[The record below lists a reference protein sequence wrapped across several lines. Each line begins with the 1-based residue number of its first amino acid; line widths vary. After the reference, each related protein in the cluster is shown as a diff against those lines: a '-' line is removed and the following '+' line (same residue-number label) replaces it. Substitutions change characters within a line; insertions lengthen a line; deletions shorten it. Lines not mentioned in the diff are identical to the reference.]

1 MKVFILQSGRSG
13 SLFLTDLLKKNNFE
27 NVHHEYNL
35 MKYKPELLSYQIT
48 KKINKKKE
56 FLRIFEK
63 NYLSKIKKKKKF
75 VDISYGIT
83 NINCITEIKKKFPK
97 SKFIFVFRNGKKV
110 INSWINKLGKE
121 IYEPKSMEKLKQF
134 VLGKKIKLSRD
145 KKYWWPIEVDKY
157 KNFSNLDQF
166 KHVCNHW
173 NDVYKLSEK
182 IKKKYKD
189 DVLIVKFEEFIKQKK
204 IRQKFFNFLGIKK
217 FKFFRK
223 KMNIVNKDKHTLSN
237 EQMKIFIKEC
247 SLNMKKLRYNI

>member
-1 MKVFILQSGRSG
+1 
-13 SLFLTDLLKKNNFE
+13 
-27 NVHHEYNL
+27 
-35 MKYKPELLSYQIT
+35 
-48 KKINKKKE
+48 
-56 FLRIFEK
+56 
-63 NYLSKIKKKKKF
+63 
-75 VDISYGIT
+75 
-83 NINCITEIKKKFPK
+83 
-97 SKFIFVFRNGKKV
+97 
-110 INSWINKLGKE
+110 
-121 IYEPKSMEKLKQF
+121 MEKLKQF